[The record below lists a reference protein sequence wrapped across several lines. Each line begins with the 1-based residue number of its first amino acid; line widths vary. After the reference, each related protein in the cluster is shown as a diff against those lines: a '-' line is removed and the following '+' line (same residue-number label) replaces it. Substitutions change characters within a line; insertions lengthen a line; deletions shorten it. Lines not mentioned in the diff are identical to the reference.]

1 MIDHIDAFL
10 IYFFRLSDIPI
21 VGYLVGTC
29 CLCLFCVLIGRGT
42 RALLSGW
49 NRQWIGDHRREMVRM
64 HNLSLKALASKDK
77 PAYRAC
83 NKEANEAFGRFF
95 FARMAMGMSA
105 LWPAP
110 FALAWMDLRFAR
122 VPFALPGIDRPVGY
136 LTTFILMFMLVHI
149 LFAVVRRRFPGPR
162 AEAGKQEEPVE
173 TMMTLADLMPAGVKK
188 AT

>member
-110 FALAWMDLRFAR
+110 FALAWMDLRFSR
-122 VPFALPGIDRPVGY
+122 VPFVLPGIERPFGY
-136 LTTFILMFMLVHI
+136 LTTFILMFILVNF
-149 LFAVVRRRFPGPR
+149 LVSAVQRRLPGPR
-162 AEAGKQEEPVE
+162 AGAENREEPAE
-173 TMMTLADLMPAGVKK
+173 TMMTLADLMPAGVEKSP
-188 AT
+188 